1 MSVVVVVELVLGFL
15 VLLALAAVVVLWVR
29 RRYIGSEGRTVVLCA
44 RRKVHT
50 TRWRLG
56 LARLGADHL
65 EWFSIVGPSWRPEL
79 TWPRGLV
86 DFGAPRSIADP
97 IPGLFDPV
105 AVAGRTTTGAYCDFA
120 FTPAAYTAVR
130 SWLESSPPGYHSNVA

>member
-1 MSVVVVVELVLGFL
+1 MSPVVVAELVLAVSVVL
-15 VLLALAAVVVLWVR
+15 VLAAVVFVWAR
-29 RRYIGSEGRTVVLCA
+29 RRYIGNEGRPVVLCA

-56 LARLGADHL
+56 LARLGTDHF

-79 TWPRGLV
+79 MWPRGLV
-86 DFGAPRSIADP
+86 ELGAARSLSDT
-97 IPGLFDPV
+97 IPGLSDPV
-105 AVAGRTTTGAYCDFA
+105 AVVGQTTTGAYSDFA

>member
-1 MSVVVVVELVLGFL
+1 MSLVVVAELILAAL
-15 VLLALAAVVVLWVR
+15 VLLVVTALVTVWAR
-29 RRYIGSEGRTVVLCA
+29 RRYIGNEGRPVVLCA

-56 LARLGADHL
+56 LARLGADHF

-86 DFGAPRSIADP
+86 ELGAPRPLTDP
-97 IPGLFDPV
+97 IPGLSDPV
-105 AVAGRTTTGAYCDFA
+105 AVVGRTTTGGHCDFA

>member
-1 MSVVVVVELVLGFL
+1 MSLVVVVELALGVL
-15 VLLALAAVVVLWVR
+15 VLLAAVALVVVWVR
-29 RRYIGSEGRTVVLCA
+29 RRYIGSEGRPVVLCA

-65 EWFSIVGPSWRPEL
+65 EWFSIVGPSWRAEL

-86 DFGAPRSIADP
+86 ELSAPQPLDDP

-105 AVAGRTTTGAYCDFA
+105 AVVGRTTTGGYCDFA

-130 SWLESSPPGYHSNVA
+130 SWLESGPPGYHSNVA